1 MAIEETKKAVTT
13 KQAAMDTVGKEL
25 ASAEAFINRARKE
38 FKLKILNRQI
48 FGMLLENAKKSL
60 GTIEE
65 ELKKF

>member
-13 KQAAMDTVGKEL
+13 KQTAMDTVGREL
-25 ASAEAFINRARKE
+25 SAAEAFINRARKE